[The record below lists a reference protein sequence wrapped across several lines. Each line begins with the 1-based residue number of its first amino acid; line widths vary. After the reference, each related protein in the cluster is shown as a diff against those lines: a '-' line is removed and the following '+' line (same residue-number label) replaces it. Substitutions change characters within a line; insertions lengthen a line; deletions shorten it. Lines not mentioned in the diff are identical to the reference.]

1 MKVSSGYVRDVFVN
15 DADSDVVELPA
26 YFHVWLAS
34 PESDFL
40 KGKFVWVNWDV
51 DELKERSEE
60 IKNSLLLRVLL
71 HGVPM

>member
-1 MKVSSGYVRDVFVN
+1 MKVSSECVRRLLVN
-15 DADSDVVELPA
+15 DADSVVELPA

-51 DELKERSEE
+51 DELKERGEE
-60 IKNSLLLRVLL
+60 IENSLLLKVLL

>member
-1 MKVSSGYVRDVFVN
+1 MKVSSARVLYVFVN
-15 DADSDVVELPA
+15 NTDSVVELPA

-34 PESDFL
+34 PESEFL